1 MQFSE
6 IGQLYKS
13 FFVLHKLGVTLAKY
27 IENLGLN
34 KIHMKRKIIIFTFL
48 VVTLNIFSQ
57 NNSGNELTAEG
68 NAKTKVKPDLAS
80 FRVTIEKRNLIEK
93 NSIKELNEEIEKL
106 QKLLLQLGFTD
117 KNIKI
122 SEFIVSSN
130 QDNNEKK
137 EYHTSNTLI
146 VTFNLDNT
154 LIETFYQEVQNENLM
169 DADIEFE
176 TQVSEELE
184 KATRQKLIKKA
195 IDDAISNA
203 ENIANALEVKL
214 VNIKQ
219 VTKYGM
225 RNNIEAAS
233 YKNIDMVKFSKPIK
247 AMSNQKT
254 SFDKFEVE
262 EKELEESIT
271 IIYEITKK

>member
-1 MQFSE
+1 
-6 IGQLYKS
+6 
-13 FFVLHKLGVTLAKY
+13 
-27 IENLGLN
+27 
-34 KIHMKRKIIIFTFL
+34 MKRKFIIFTFL
-48 VVTLNIFSQ
+48 VITLNLFSQ

-80 FRVTIEKRNLIEK
+80 FRISIEKRNLIEK
-93 NSIKELNEEIEKL
+93 TSIKELNEEIEKL
-106 QKLLLQLGFTD
+106 QKLLLRIGFTD

-122 SEFIVSSN
+122 SEFKVSSN

-137 EYHTSNTLI
+137 EYQTSNTLI
-146 VTFNLDNT
+146 VTFNLDNK
-154 LIETFYQEVQNENLM
+154 LIETFYQEIQNENLK

-176 TQVSEELE
+176 TQISEELE
-184 KATRQKLIKKA
+184 KITRQKLVKNA
-195 IDDAISNA
+195 INDAKSNA
-203 ENIANALEVKL
+203 ENIANVLEVKL

-219 VTKYGM
+219 VSKYGM
-225 RNNIEAAS
+225 RNLDVSS
-233 YKNIDMVKFSKPIK
+233 YKNIDIVKFAKPMT

>member
-1 MQFSE
+1 
-6 IGQLYKS
+6 
-13 FFVLHKLGVTLAKY
+13 
-27 IENLGLN
+27 
-34 KIHMKRKIIIFTFL
+34 MKRKFIIFTFL
-48 VVTLNIFSQ
+48 VLSLNLFAQ

-80 FRVTIEKRNLIEK
+80 FRISIEKRNLVEK
-93 NSIKELNEEIEKL
+93 TSIKELNEEIEKL
-106 QKLLLQLGFTD
+106 QKLLLRIGFTD

-122 SEFIVSSN
+122 SEYKVLSN
-130 QDNNEKK
+130 QDNDDKK
-137 EYHTSNTLI
+137 EYQTTNTLV
-146 VTFNLDNT
+146 VTFNLDNK
-154 LIETFYQEVQNENLM
+154 LIETFYQDIQNENLK

-176 TQVSEELE
+176 TQISEELE
-184 KATRQKLIKKA
+184 KTTRLKLVNNA
-195 IDDAISNA
+195 INDAKNNA

-219 VTKYGM
+219 VSKFGM
-225 RNNIEAAS
+225 RNLDVSS
-233 YKNIDMVKFSKPIK
+233 YKNNDMVKYAKSMA

>member
-1 MQFSE
+1 
-6 IGQLYKS
+6 
-13 FFVLHKLGVTLAKY
+13 
-27 IENLGLN
+27 
-34 KIHMKRKIIIFTFL
+34 MKRKIIIFTFL

-184 KATRQKLIKKA
+184 KATRQK
-195 IDDAISNA
+195 
-203 ENIANALEVKL
+203 
-214 VNIKQ
+214 
-219 VTKYGM
+219 
-225 RNNIEAAS
+225 
-233 YKNIDMVKFSKPIK
+233 F
-247 AMSNQKT
+247 
-254 SFDKFEVE
+254 
-262 EKELEESIT
+262 
-271 IIYEITKK
+271 

>member
-1 MQFSE
+1 
-6 IGQLYKS
+6 
-13 FFVLHKLGVTLAKY
+13 
-27 IENLGLN
+27 
-34 KIHMKRKIIIFTFL
+34 MKRKFIIFTFL
-48 VVTLNIFSQ
+48 VITLNLFSQ

-80 FRVTIEKRNLIEK
+80 FRISIEKRNLIEK
-93 NSIKELNEEIEKL
+93 TSIKELNEEIEKL
-106 QKLLLQLGFTD
+106 QKLLLRIGFTD

-122 SEFIVSSN
+122 SEFKVSSN

-137 EYHTSNTLI
+137 EYQTSNTLL
-146 VTFNLDNT
+146 VTFNLDNK
-154 LIETFYQEVQNENLM
+154 LIETFYQEIQNENLK

-176 TQVSEELE
+176 TQISEELE
-184 KATRQKLIKKA
+184 KITRQKLVKNA
-195 IDDAISNA
+195 INDAKSNA
-203 ENIANALEVKL
+203 ENIANVLEVKL
-214 VNIKQ
+214 VSIKQ
-219 VTKYGM
+219 VSKYGM
-225 RNNIEAAS
+225 RNLDVSS
-233 YKNIDMVKFSKPIK
+233 YKNIDMVKLAKPMA